1 MLLKELLE
9 LWPND
14 DSFNQI
20 AAGINSSSKYI
31 ANATGMDGSARA
43 YFMAALAAFTGRKT
57 VIITPDLARAEK
69 TYSVLESFLPGEVN
83 MLQPREFF
91 LSPEVVTR
99 SDEQQRQ
106 RLRYINWA
114 IGEKNGIYVGP
125 ASAFISKALPPQ
137 IWKSLIIKIEVGRK
151 FDRQELID
159 HLIVRGYE
167 RSTLAEKPGQFSA
180 RGDIVD
186 IYSPGLSAPIRLE
199 LFDDQIESLRSYDPE
214 TQRTTGKLLKT
225 AVAPSRELIITE
237 EVYKKGKDLIL
248 NKLEK
253 ALSGL
258 RRRGETDAAVKLSQ
272 TVNRHLERLK
282 EPEGLDLLNFYLP
295 FFYGAGSSLLDYLD
309 PGCLVIME
317 EPADIAEKGRLL
329 GKEIA
334 DFNTGSIIDGDLLGS
349 GESLYWREEEFTEHI
364 ACPLVGCSL
373 LAGSGGLFLAAISKS
388 FNTKAAPVY
397 HGRFDL
403 LQKEYQQWRHEGFKV
418 CLLAATEER
427 ARGLKLLL
435 REQQSDP
442 ATESDAASPVRDS
455 DYAGMATVTG
465 NIEEGFV
472 IPELKVVLIAEQNL
486 VPRRKK
492 QRRYSREEGVKLSNY
507 RDLAAGDYVVHEHHG
522 IGLYQGL
529 HTLEVGGVKRDYLLL
544 KYRGTDKLYL
554 PIDQVGLIQKY
565 SGGDG
570 PSPRLHNLGGGEWQR
585 LKSRVNRS
593 VEELARELLA
603 LYAARKTVE
612 GYSFGPD
619 QAWQQD
625 FEANFP
631 FEETPDQQNAIAA
644 VKADLE
650 KSHPMDRLICGDVG
664 YGKTEVAMRAAFK
677 VVMEGKQVAILVPT
691 TVLAQQ
697 HYRTFCER
705 FAGFPVKVAQLSRF
719 VPASRQKEIIK
730 EVAAGKIDIVIGT
743 HRLLSKDIK
752 FHDLGLLVLDE
763 EQRFGV
769 KQKEKMRQMRL
780 EVDTLAMTATP
791 IPRTLHLSLAGARD
805 LSIIDTPPENRY
817 PVQTYVMEYSEQL
830 VAEAVQRELN
840 RQGQVFIVYNRVE
853 RINAFSEKIQKLFPD
868 ADIAV
873 GHGQLPERVLERV
886 MSDFQGGLYQILI
899 SSTIIES
906 GLDIPNVNTLI
917 VCEADRFGLAQLYQ
931 IRGRV
936 GRSSR
941 LAYAYLTY
949 RKDKIVSETAR
960 KRLRAIK
967 EFTELGSG
975 FKIALRDLEIRGAG
989 NILGAEQHGF
999 IAAVGFD
1006 LYVKLLDQAVAEL
1019 KNEKRDVR
1027 VNPRLE
1033 LEVSAYLPASYIN
1046 AQDQKID
1053 FYQRIYNA
1061 SSREELKEIE
1071 AELIDRYASPPQPV
1085 QALLHAARIRIMA
1098 RDLNIELI
1106 RQHKNTLVIQF
1117 VHSTVP
1123 DRDLLKTAVMPK
1135 GARLKIVSRQPLMLE
1150 VKLPLHQVMALDEL
1164 ARLISSLLPV
1174 DTEAAGSNRIP

>member
-1 MLLKELLE
+1 MLLKELLQR
-9 LWPND
+9 WPSV
-14 DSFNQI
+14 DSFNLI
-20 AAGINSSSKYI
+20 AAGINSSSQYTAI
-31 ANATGMDGSARA
+31 ATGLDGSARA
-43 YFMAALAAFTGRKT
+43 YFMAALASLTGRKT
-57 VIITPDLARAEK
+57 VIITPDLAKAEK
-69 TYSVLESFLPGEVN
+69 TYSALDSFLPGEVN

-99 SDEQQRQ
+99 SDEQQLQ
-106 RLRYINWA
+106 RLRFINWVT
-114 IGEKNGIYVGP
+114 GEANGVYVGP

-137 IWKSLIIKIEVGRK
+137 IWKSLIIKIVVGSK

-159 HLIVRGYE
+159 NLIERGYE

-186 IYSPGLSAPIRLE
+186 IYSPGRSEPIRLE
-199 LFDDQIESLRSYDPE
+199 LFDDQVESLRSYDPE
-214 TQRTTGKLLKT
+214 TQRTTGKLLET
-225 AVAPSRELIITE
+225 VVAPSRELIITKE
-237 EVYKKGKDLIL
+237 LYIKGKDLIL
-248 NKLEK
+248 KKLEN

-258 RRRGETDAAVKLSQ
+258 RRRGENDAAVKLSQ
-272 TVNRHLERLK
+272 TVSRHLERLK
-282 EPEGLDLLNFYLP
+282 EPEGLDLLSFYLP
-295 FFYGAGSSLLDYLD
+295 FFYGTGSSLLDYLD
-309 PGCLVIME
+309 PDCLAIME

-329 GKEIA
+329 GKEIV
-334 DFNTGSIIDGDLLGS
+334 DFNTGSIIDAELLGS
-349 GESLYWREEEFTEHI
+349 GESLYWREEELTEHI
-364 ACPLVGCSL
+364 ACPLVGCAL
-373 LAGSGGLFLAAISKS
+373 LACSGGLFQAAISKN

-403 LQKEYQQWRHEGFKV
+403 LQKDYQQWQSEGYGIY
-418 CLLAATEER
+418 LLAVTEER

-435 REQQSDP
+435 QEQQPDP
-442 ATESDAASPVRDS
+442 VAGSGAANLAGGN
-455 DYAGMATVTG
+455 DYTGMSTITG
-465 NIEEGFV
+465 SLEEGFV
-472 IPELKVVLIAEQNL
+472 VPGLKIALMAEQNL

-492 QRRYSREEGVKLSNY
+492 QRRHSREEGVKLSNY

-570 PSPRLHNLGGGEWQR
+570 PSPRLHSLGGGDWQR

-593 VEELARELLA
+593 VEVLARELLS

-612 GYSFGPD
+612 GYSFSPD

-697 HYRTFCER
+697 HYRTFSER
-705 FAGFPVKVAQLSRF
+705 FGGFPVKVAQLSRF

-743 HRLLSKDIK
+743 HRLLSKDVR
-752 FHDLGLLVLDE
+752 FQDLGLLVLDE

-830 VAEAVQRELN
+830 VAEAVQRELS
-840 RQGQVFIVYNRVE
+840 RQGQVFIVYNRVVK
-853 RINAFSEKIQKLFPD
+853 INSFSEKIQKLFPD

-999 IAAVGFD
+999 ITAVGFD
-1006 LYVKLLDQAVAEL
+1006 LYIKLLDQAVAEL
-1019 KNEKRDVR
+1019 KNEKREVR

-1061 SSREELKEIE
+1061 SSQENLKEIE
-1071 AELIDRYASPPQPV
+1071 EELVDRYASPPQPV
-1085 QALLHAARIRIMA
+1085 QALLHVARVRLMA
-1098 RDLNIELI
+1098 RDLDIEII
-1106 RQHKNTLVIQF
+1106 RQHKNTLVVQF
-1117 VHSTVP
+1117 VRGSIP
-1123 DRDLLKTAVMPK
+1123 DRDLLKAALLPK
-1135 GARLKIVSRQPLMLE
+1135 YARLKIVSRQPLTLE
-1150 VKLPLHQVMALDEL
+1150 IKLPLHQVMALKEL
-1164 ARLISSLLPV
+1164 TGFINSLLTV
-1174 DTEAAGSNRIP
+1174 GVEAAGSNSIP